1 MKNPCAGVAEVI
13 GIGYGCI
20 CTYNRAKAAV

>member
-1 MKNPCAGVAEVI
+1 MANHYAEVAEVI